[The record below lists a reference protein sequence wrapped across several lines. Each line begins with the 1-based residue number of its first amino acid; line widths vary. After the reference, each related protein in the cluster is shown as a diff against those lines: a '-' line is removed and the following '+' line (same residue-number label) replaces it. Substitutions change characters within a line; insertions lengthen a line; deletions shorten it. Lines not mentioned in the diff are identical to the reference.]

1 MLARLLRGMAQT
13 NCNPEPAMS
22 LIEELPD
29 VSSASDFTLLE
40 GLYQL
45 TVTGHT
51 KDWEFERL
59 NNAVYE
65 RLMSTYSSSDNAG
78 VHAVHS
84 LVD

>member
-1 MLARLLRGMAQT
+1 
-13 NCNPEPAMS
+13 MS
-22 LIEELPD
+22 LIDALPD
-29 VSSASDFTLLE
+29 VSNANDFTLLE
-40 GLYQL
+40 GLFQL

-51 KDWEFERL
+51 DAWEFERL

-65 RLMSTYSSSDNAG
+65 RLMSAYSGSETSG

>member
-1 MLARLLRGMAQT
+1 
-13 NCNPEPAMS
+13 MS
-22 LIEELPD
+22 LIEHLPD

-51 KDWEFERL
+51 QDWEFERL

-65 RLMSTYSSSDNAG
+65 RLMSAYSGSETTG

>member
-1 MLARLLRGMAQT
+1 
-13 NCNPEPAMS
+13 MS
-22 LIEELPD
+22 LIDALPD

-51 KDWEFERL
+51 SDWEFERL

-65 RLMSTYSSSDNAG
+65 RLMSTYSSAEVGS

-84 LVD
+84 LMD

>member
-1 MLARLLRGMAQT
+1 
-13 NCNPEPAMS
+13 MS
-22 LIEELPD
+22 LIEALPD
-29 VSSASDFTLLE
+29 VASASDFTLLE

-51 KDWEFERL
+51 SDWEFERL

-65 RLMSTYSSSDNAG
+65 RLMATYSSAEVGS

>member
-1 MLARLLRGMAQT
+1 
-13 NCNPEPAMS
+13 MS
-22 LIEELPD
+22 LIDALPD

-51 KDWEFERL
+51 QDWEFERL

-65 RLMSTYSSSDNAG
+65 RLLSTYSSSDATG

-84 LVD
+84 LMD

>member
-1 MLARLLRGMAQT
+1 
-13 NCNPEPAMS
+13 MS
-22 LIEELPD
+22 LIDALPD
-29 VSSASDFTLLE
+29 VSNASDFTLLE

-51 KDWEFERL
+51 QDWEFERL

-65 RLMSTYSSSDNAG
+65 RLMSTYSSNENHG

-84 LVD
+84 LMD

>member
-1 MLARLLRGMAQT
+1 
-13 NCNPEPAMS
+13 MS
-22 LIEELPD
+22 LTDALPD
-29 VSSASDFTLLE
+29 VANASDFTLLE

-51 KDWEFERL
+51 DDWEFERL

-65 RLMSTYSSSDNAG
+65 RLMSTYSSNDIAS

>member
-1 MLARLLRGMAQT
+1 
-13 NCNPEPAMS
+13 MS
-22 LIEELPD
+22 LNEALPD

-51 KDWEFERL
+51 DDWEFERL

-65 RLMSTYSSSDNAG
+65 RLLSTYSSNEASG
-78 VHAVHS
+78 VHAVQS
-84 LVD
+84 LMD

>member
-1 MLARLLRGMAQT
+1 
-13 NCNPEPAMS
+13 MS
-22 LIEELPD
+22 LIDALPD
-29 VSSASDFTLLE
+29 VSNASDFTLLE

-45 TVTGHT
+45 TVNGHT

-65 RLMSTYSSSDNAG
+65 RLMSAYSGSDTAG

-84 LVD
+84 LMD

>member
-1 MLARLLRGMAQT
+1 
-13 NCNPEPAMS
+13 MS
-22 LIEELPD
+22 LIDALPD

-51 KDWEFERL
+51 QDWEFERL

-65 RLMSTYSSSDNAG
+65 RLLSTYSSNDTG
-78 VHAVHS
+78 TVHAVHS
-84 LVD
+84 LMTD

>member
-1 MLARLLRGMAQT
+1 
-13 NCNPEPAMS
+13 MS
-22 LIEELPD
+22 LIDALPD

-51 KDWEFERL
+51 DAWEFEKL

-65 RLMSTYSSSDNAG
+65 RLMSTYSGSETAG
-78 VHAVHS
+78 VHACTH
-84 LVD
+84 

>member
-1 MLARLLRGMAQT
+1 
-13 NCNPEPAMS
+13 MS
-22 LIEELPD
+22 LIDTLPD

-51 KDWEFERL
+51 SDWEFERL

-65 RLMSTYSSSDNAG
+65 RLMSTYSSAEVGS

-84 LVD
+84 LMD

>member
-1 MLARLLRGMAQT
+1 
-13 NCNPEPAMS
+13 MS
-22 LIEELPD
+22 LIEQLPD
-29 VSSASDFTLLE
+29 VSNASDFTLLE

-51 KDWEFERL
+51 QDWEFERL

-65 RLMSTYSSSDNAG
+65 RLMSTYSSNESNG

-84 LVD
+84 LMD

>member
-1 MLARLLRGMAQT
+1 
-13 NCNPEPAMS
+13 MS
-22 LIEELPD
+22 LIDALPD
-29 VSSASDFTLLE
+29 VSNASDFTLLE

-65 RLMSTYSSSDNAG
+65 RLMSTYSSGETAG
-78 VHAVHS
+78 VQAVHS
-84 LVD
+84 LMD